1 MTIKD
6 VKQFKDLIPKKV
18 EEILNREKIAESD
31 SDVVEIKIEVSWNVY
46 NEPVITTTEKTVHI
60 DVLELSKVESEAA
73 KQ

>member
-31 SDVVEIKIEVSWNVY
+31 SDVVEIKIEVNWNVY
-46 NEPVITTTEKTVHI
+46 NEPIITTTEKAIHTEVI
-60 DVLELSKVESEAA
+60 ELTKAESEG
-73 KQ
+73 KE